1 MDSDQARNDWRMY
14 YSKVSRRYI
23 QVVRKIVKRENIK
36 SISIPEDFGDMV
48 EVIVLPIA
56 QEKTLSADSE
66 SIMRLQEKT
75 GFAMNVLADE
85 KEDVWN
91 EL

>member
-1 MDSDQARNDWRMY
+1 MQMLR
-14 YSKVSRRYI
+14 
-23 QVVRKIVKRENIK
+23 QIVKRENIK
-36 SISIPEDFGDMV
+36 SIFVPEEFGDRV
-48 EVIVLPIA
+48 EIIVLPLNR
-56 QEKTLSADSE
+56 EKTLSADSE
-66 SIMRLQEKT
+66 AIIKLQEKT

>member
-1 MDSDQARNDWRMY
+1 M
-14 YSKVSRRYI
+14 
-23 QVVRKIVKRENIK
+23 QVVRKIVKRESIK
-36 SISIPEDFGDMV
+36 SIFVPEKFGDRV
-48 EVIVLPIA
+48 EIIVLPLKR
-56 QEKTLSADSE
+56 EKILSTDSE
-66 SIMRLQEKT
+66 AIMKLQEKT

>member
-1 MDSDQARNDWRMY
+1 M
-14 YSKVSRRYI
+14 
-23 QVVRKIVKRENIK
+23 QVVRKIVKRESIK
-36 SISIPEDFGDMV
+36 SIFVPKEFGDRV
-48 EVIVLPIA
+48 EIIVLPLKR
-56 QEKTLSADSE
+56 EKTLSADSE
-66 SIMRLQEKT
+66 AIIKLQEKT

>member
-1 MDSDQARNDWRMY
+1 M
-14 YSKVSRRYI
+14 
-23 QVVRKIVKRENIK
+23 QVVRKIVKRESIK
-36 SISIPEDFGDMV
+36 SIFVPKEFGDRV
-48 EVIVLPIA
+48 EIIVLPLKR
-56 QEKTLSADSE
+56 EKTLSADSKA
-66 SIMRLQEKT
+66 IIKLQEKT